1 MLFLLIGRTDM
12 DRRTFTKSEGSE
24 ITWAVKDRRNNN
36 PREISHLI
44 VKPCAIGAV
53 PFLVTKSVPDTVRVR
68 WVPERPKSPRF
79 RVIN

>member
-53 PFLVTKSVPDTVRVR
+53 PFLVTKSVPDTR
-68 WVPERPKSPRF
+68 SGSMGFQSGPRAPVF
-79 RVIN
+79 A